1 MKQFIYSENAT
12 KFCEIFLVLLTTVN
26 TVKSKGKI
34 SQNFVVFL
42 EYINFIDLFLTGR
55 YTCSAS
61 NQIGTS
67 EATAEVIVSSKYSL
81 RFSSYRI

>member
-1 MKQFIYSENAT
+1 MAPNA
-12 KFCEIFLVLLTTVN
+12 
-26 TVKSKGKI
+26 
-34 SQNFVVFL
+34 
-42 EYINFIDLFLTGR
+42 IDLFLTGR

-81 RFSSYRI
+81 RLS